1 MLVLL
6 LRALDLPQ
14 KEDPSLPQ
22 LEWGTA
28 ASSTLKTEDQARL
41 LNIKEPTGFL
51 VTLAEGKRNG
61 EAPSPVLMV

>member
-1 MLVLL
+1 M
-6 LRALDLPQ
+6 
-14 KEDPSLPQ
+14 
-22 LEWGTA
+22 GTA

>member
-14 KEDPSLPQ
+14 KEDPPLPR
-22 LEWGTA
+22 LEWGTP
-28 ASSTLKTEDQARL
+28 ASSTLKTEDQAHL
-41 LNIKEPTGFL
+41 LNITEPTGFR
-51 VTLAEGKRNG
+51 VTLVEGKRSG